1 MSIKTTLPSLTSEEI
16 DRRRALISK
25 LKEEIINHNEAQE
38 LISLLEKEKRKA
50 IEEQS
55 NCMLVFAILSLISY
69 VNEYLASHSE
79 IISKEEEEE
88 GK

>member
-1 MSIKTTLPSLTSEEI
+1 MSPLTSEEI
-16 DRRRALISK
+16 QRRRVLISK

-38 LISLLEKEKRKA
+38 LISLLEKEKHKA

-69 VNEYLASHSE
+69 VNEYLSSHSE
-79 IISKEEEEE
+79 IISKEEEE